1 MLLRPTALSERSD
14 RLIRQLLIV
23 LVIITGAGLRLWS
36 INHGLTPGYPVYH
49 MEEPFYTHA
58 AQHLAC
64 EGDLDESLLQA
75 HSYTNA
81 LIIFMMQGLRIFDW
95 CSPASMSSMPS
106 DMVLIGRL
114 ISVFFGTATLF
125 VVYLLGAKL
134 YSQPVGI
141 ISALFMAVNFLHVRE
156 SHYGT
161 PDIMTIFFSMLTL
174 YSYLYV
180 ANEDAKRKH
189 YLIAG
194 VLTALSINGR
204 LTNILLILPLLYA
217 HIYGRRTFEERHV
230 GAWVRSLL
238 DTRLIWAG
246 FAVVLTWLIVNPQL
260 WVNPIGYL
268 RYWRSFF
275 SFGSQGGYG
284 RLQIDVLPAPLF
296 YIRAI
301 EWGSGLLLAIVMGA
315 GVIWA
320 IVSRQFGDI
329 LLLLFLITYF
339 TIASSTTVYFARYSI
354 PMLPLLGLLAARLL
368 WELSPLNR
376 RLAWVTVSLIVLL
389 IQPVER
395 IARYNYLQ
403 NQTNTRVLS
412 GQWIE
417 KNIPQSSKIATEW
430 HSPVFDMSRYEVTVV
445 DFYGLSVEDLATYRD
460 QGYEYLI
467 VTSFIRDTQM
477 LKPEEQQRKRAFY
490 QQLAAEGR
498 LVHLTKAYI
507 GESYPPFDIDQAL
520 GPITHMDLFERPG
533 PTIEIYQ
540 LDT

>member
-1 MLLRPTALSERSD
+1 MRPTASSEHSH
-14 RLIRQLLIV
+14 RLIRQLSIV
-23 LVIITGAGLRLWS
+23 LIIIIGAGLRLWS

-75 HSYTNA
+75 HTYTYA
-81 LIIFMMQGLRIFDW
+81 LTTVVMQALRISDW
-95 CSPASMSSMPS
+95 CSPVSMSSTPS

-141 ISALFMAVNFLHVRE
+141 ISALFTTLNFLHVRE
-156 SHYGT
+156 SHHGT
-161 PDIMTIFFSMLTL
+161 PDITTIFLSMLTL

-180 ANEDAKRKH
+180 ANRDAKRKH

-194 VLTALSINGR
+194 ILTALSINGR
-204 LTNILLILPLLYA
+204 LTNVLLILPLLYA
-217 HIYGRRTFEERHV
+217 HFYGCGIRGQRGVR
-230 GAWVRSLL
+230 AWLRLVF
-238 DTRLIWAG
+238 DIRLIWAG
-246 FAVVLTWLIVNPQL
+246 VAVVLTWLIVNPQL
-260 WVNPIGYL
+260 WVNPIDYL

-296 YIRAI
+296 YVRAI
-301 EWGSGLLLAIVMGA
+301 EWGSGLLLALLMAA
-315 GVIWA
+315 GVVWA
-320 IVSRQFGDI
+320 FLQRQFADV
-329 LLLLFLITYF
+329 LLLMFLIAYF
-339 TIASSTTVYFARYSI
+339 VVASITTVYFARYSI

-368 WELSPLNR
+368 WDLLPVNR
-376 RLAWVTVSLIVLL
+376 RLAWIVVSGVILL

-395 IARYNYLQ
+395 IVQYSRLQ
-403 NQTNTRVLS
+403 SQINTRVLA

-417 KNIPQSSKIATEW
+417 ENIPPASKIATEW
-430 HSPVFDMSRYEVTVV
+430 HSPVFDNSRYAVTVV
-445 DFYGLSVEDLATYRD
+445 DFCGLSVEDLETYRQ

-467 VTSFIRDTQM
+467 VTSFIRDTHM
-477 LKPEEQQRKRAFY
+477 LRDEDEQHKRMFY
-490 QQLAAEGR
+490 QQLAAEGH
-498 LVHLTKAYI
+498 LIHLTKNYI
-507 GESYPPFDIDQAL
+507 GETYPPFDIDQVL
-520 GPITHMDLFERPG
+520 GPITYMNLFERPG
-533 PTIEIYQ
+533 PTIEIYH